1 MVFVHIHFNPKIK
14 QNVKNSFKSFD
25 LLMNTSSILLDNC
38 CVIINISKLN
48 LINDQNEDIEDWNP
62 LFKFI

>member
-1 MVFVHIHFNPKIK
+1 
-14 QNVKNSFKSFD
+14 
-25 LLMNTSSILLDNC
+25 MNTTLILLDNC
-38 CVIINISKLN
+38 CVRINISKLH